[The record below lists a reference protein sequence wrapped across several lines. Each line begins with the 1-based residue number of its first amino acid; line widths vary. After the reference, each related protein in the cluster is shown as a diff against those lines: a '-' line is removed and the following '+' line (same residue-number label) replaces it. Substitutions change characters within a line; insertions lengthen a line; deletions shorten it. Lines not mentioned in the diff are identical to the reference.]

1 MSIKKLN
8 EKLEKIIN
16 EIYGDYAYD
25 VKITHPFITGADL
38 FYVEDYDNRAF
49 NLKDKAYLPKTEY
62 YKVGITAKKD
72 NKGQNIP
79 IYIAEGTMDLQG
91 NWIYAPSVSEEVY
104 NIQDHDI
111 KSYIINQFIDFTQST
126 DMDKLTKA
134 IKDRIA

>member
-25 VKITHPFITGADL
+25 VQINHPFIRGAEL

-72 NKGQNIP
+72 NKGNNIP

-91 NWIYAPSVSEEVY
+91 NWIYYPTVTQNVY
-104 NIQDHDI
+104 DIQDTDI
-111 KSYIINQFIDFTQST
+111 KSYIINQFIEFTKSREF
-126 DMDKLTKA
+126 DELGNA

>member
-1 MSIKKLN
+1 MNIKQLN

-62 YKVGITAKKD
+62 YKVGITANKD
-72 NKGQNIP
+72 NKGNNIP

-91 NWIYAPSVSEEVY
+91 NWIYYPTVTQNVY
-104 NIQDHDI
+104 DIQDTDI
-111 KSYIINQFIDFTQST
+111 KSYIINQFIEFTKSREF
-126 DMDKLTKA
+126 DELGNA